1 MKRLCVLIAVLS
13 MLVVAT
19 PAAAGG
25 NALPTK
31 SHAYG
36 ASLLTWQQR
45 WVQWAFGSS
54 TNPLLSGICGEKVG
68 KLFFLSV
75 AIEPGTEVNC
85 VIPTGTPL
93 LATPGGVVAWASTDG
108 QTREEILA
116 DRDAG
121 LVGISEPRVTLDGRS
136 LRVADSFRLSDVYTI
151 ALEPGNFIQ
160 TVDPAVSRDTTR
172 VASGLWLV
180 RITPLPP
187 GQHELVLSD
196 VIDGT
201 VFDIT
206 FHITVRKGK

>member
-1 MKRLCVLIAVLS
+1 MKRLFVLIAALS
-13 MLVVAT
+13 MLVVAS

-25 NALPTK
+25 NAVPAK

-68 KLFFLSV
+68 RLFFLNA

-93 LATPGGVVAWASTDG
+93 LATPGGVVAWASGDVD
-108 QTREEILA
+108 TREELLA
-116 DRDAG
+116 ERDAG
-121 LVGISEPRVTLDGRS
+121 LAGISDPRATLDGRP
-136 LRVADSFRLSDVYTI
+136 LRVADSLRLSDVYTI
-151 ALEPGNFIQ
+151 RLEPGNFIQ
-160 TVDPAVSRDTTR
+160 TVDPAVSGDTTR
-172 VASGLWLV
+172 VASGIWLV

-196 VIDGT
+196 VLDGT

>member
-19 PAAAGG
+19 PAAARG
-25 NALPTK
+25 NAVPAK

-54 TNPLLSGICGEKVG
+54 TNPILSGTCGEKVG
-68 KLFFLSV
+68 KLFFLT
-75 AIEPGTEVNC
+75 AAFEPGTEVNC

-93 LATPGGVVAWASTDG
+93 LATPGGVAAWVSGDVD
-108 QTREEILA
+108 TRAELLA

-121 LVGISEPRVTLDGRS
+121 LVGISDPRVTLDGRS
-136 LRVADSFRLSDVYTI
+136 LRVADSLRLSDVYTI
-151 ALEPGNFIQ
+151 RLEPGNLIQ
-160 TVDPAVSRDTTR
+160 TVDPTVSGDTVR
-172 VASGLWLV
+172 VASGPWLV

-187 GQHELVLSD
+187 GQHTLVLSD

-206 FHITVRKGK
+206 FHITVRNGR

>member
-1 MKRLCVLIAVLS
+1 MKRLFALIAALS
-13 MLVVAT
+13 MLVVAS

-25 NALPTK
+25 NAVPAK

-68 KLFFLSV
+68 RLFFLNA

-93 LATPGGVVAWASTDG
+93 LATAGGAFAWAPTDG
-108 QTREEILA
+108 QTREELLA
-116 DRDAG
+116 SRDAAF
-121 LVGISEPRVTLDGRS
+121 VGITDPRATLDGRP
-136 LRVADSFRLSDVYTI
+136 LRVADSLRFSDVYTI
-151 ALEPGNFIQ
+151 RLEPGNFVQ
-160 TVDPAVSRDTTR
+160 TVDPGVPGDSTR
-172 VASGLWLV
+172 VATAGWFV
-180 RITPLPP
+180 RITPLSP

-201 VFDIT
+201 VFDVT
-206 FHITVRKGK
+206 FHITVRRGK